1 MESDSAVGRFRDN
14 PRFGVAKRWRA
25 PRWDAWNNASMKNE
39 EYEIVIVGSGAGGAE
54 AALLAA
60 RGGARG
66 VLLIE
71 KNLLGGGA
79 LHAGMIPMRS
89 LVANVRELRRLRD
102 HSRDEAEAEAS
113 LSDWVKRQ
121 GRTVA
126 TLASELRHELCAA
139 GVEMV
144 RGEATLLGEGRLH
157 IVQEGRQG
165 RPGRIVQAA
174 HIIVATGSKPRD
186 SEQVW
191 PESAVGNSLR
201 FISLAEAPFRIV
213 IIGGGHIGCEFAC
226 VYNALGAEVTLVE
239 KGERLLPE
247 MDREAGERLHEEFE
261 YNGIRVRLGEA
272 ARAVWGNISSE
283 FAVTG
288 LAPTDEE
295 LSADKILVATG
306 RVPNVEGLGLEEAG
320 VQFSSERGIEVDQFL
335 QTSAPGISAI
345 GDVNGLCTLADAA
358 HAQARIAVENARGER
373 HPFLR
378 EETPRQV
385 HTDPPV
391 AAIGLLEDQ
400 AGAVGRAVEVGSAR
414 SRSMT
419 AARGACEWNL
429 VKLIAD
435 AGTRQLLGGMIIGE
449 HALDWIARL
458 GAAVRDRA
466 NVLEF
471 AGEPQGDESFSAALR
486 SCAGRMFSKEA

>member
-1 MESDSAVGRFRDN
+1 
-14 PRFGVAKRWRA
+14 
-25 PRWDAWNNASMKNE
+25 MKNDE
-39 EYEIVIVGSGAGGAE
+39 IYEIVIVGSGAGGAE

-79 LHAGMIPMRS
+79 LHAGTIPMRS
-89 LVANVRELRRLRD
+89 LVANVRELRQLRRE
-102 HSRDEAEAEAS
+102 SRDEAEAGAS
-113 LSDWVKRQ
+113 LSDWVNRQ

-126 TLASELRHELCAA
+126 RLTSQLEMELRDA
-139 GVEMV
+139 GVEV
-144 RGEATLLGEGRLH
+144 VCGRARLLGGGRVH
-157 IVQEGRQG
+157 IMEMDRAGQSERNVKG
-165 RPGRIVQAA
+165 A
-174 HIIVATGSKPRD
+174 HIILATGSKPRE

-191 PESAVGNSLR
+191 PESAVGSSLR
-201 FISLAEAPFRIV
+201 FISLAEAPFRMV

-239 KGERLLPE
+239 KGGRLLPE
-247 MDREAGERLHEEFE
+247 MDREAGEQLREEFE

-272 ARAVWGNISSE
+272 ARAVWGNISGE
-283 FAVTG
+283 FAIAG
-288 LAPTDEE
+288 LASTDEQ

-306 RVPNVEGLGLEEAG
+306 RAPNVNGLGLEQAG
-320 VQFSSERGIEVDQFL
+320 VQFSSEGIEVDQFL

-358 HAQARIAVENARGER
+358 HAQARIAVENALGER
-373 HPFLR
+373 NPFLR
-378 EETPRQV
+378 EETPRHV

-391 AAIGLLEDQ
+391 AAIGLSEDE
-400 AGAVGRAVEVGSAR
+400 AGAAGRLVKVASAR
-414 SRSMT
+414 SRPMT
-419 AARGACEWNL
+419 ALRGACGSNL

-435 AGTRQLLGGMIIGE
+435 AETRQLLGGMIIGDR
-449 HALDWIARL
+449 ASDWIGKL

-466 NVLEF
+466 DVLQF
-471 AGEPQGDESFSAALR
+471 AHEPQEDESFSAALR
-486 SCAGRMFSKEA
+486 SCGRRMFSKDA